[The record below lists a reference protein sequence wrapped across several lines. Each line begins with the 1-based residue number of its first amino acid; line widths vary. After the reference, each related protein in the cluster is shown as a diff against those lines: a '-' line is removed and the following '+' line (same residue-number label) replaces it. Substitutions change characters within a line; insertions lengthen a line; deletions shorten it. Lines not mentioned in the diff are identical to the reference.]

1 VFGNIKNEYDKLR
14 RQKQLDN
21 HLSQFPIRGAF
32 IPKITS
38 SDIVQLASYGFTTAL
53 DAKRRD
59 VQQVHGI
66 GPVKSANIA
75 VWIQCAEAKF
85 QFQSVYTQ
93 EDQHQIQKVQ
103 NEIITKQ
110 QGIEERLK
118 QLVARFRQEMQNFE
132 R

>member
-1 VFGNIKNEYDKLR
+1 MV
-14 RQKQLDN
+14 
-21 HLSQFPIRGAF
+21 S
-32 IPKITS
+32 
-38 SDIVQLASYGFTTAL
+38 TTAL

-75 VWIQCAEAKF
+75 VWIQCVEAKF
-85 QFQSVYTQ
+85 QFQSVYRQ

-103 NEIITKQ
+103 NEVITKQ

-132 R
+132 RWQSSRDHELTELARQLVQIEVDFCLV